1 MISRKKSN
9 SGGHFCTYLG
19 LTPHPPSLWGFH
31 GGGRVTLSVDSTPTF
46 ARRLQQARLHTGLSQ
61 KELGIRAG
69 LDPYVASP
77 RVNQYERGKHEPKLE
92 TAERLAQA
100 LGIPAAFLYTDDD
113 LLAKLLLRWGSL
125 SKQQKRELVKLIEA
139 TPEK

>member
-1 MISRKKSN
+1 M
-9 SGGHFCTYLG
+9 GF
-19 LTPHPPSLWGFH
+19 PWGV
-31 GGGRVTLSVDSTPTF
+31 RVTLSVNSTPTF

-100 LGIPAAFLYTDDD
+100 LGSPPPSF
-113 LLAKLLLRWGSL
+113 
-125 SKQQKRELVKLIEA
+125 
-139 TPEK
+139 TPTMICWPSCSCAGAR

>member
-1 MISRKKSN
+1 AR
-9 SGGHFCTYLG
+9 LG
-19 LTPHPPSLWGFH
+19 TSAILMGSPWGA
-31 GGGRVTLSVDSTPTF
+31 RVTLSVDSTPTF
-46 ARRLQQARLHTGLSQ
+46 ARRLKQARLHTGLSQ

-69 LDPYVASP
+69 LDPHVASP
-77 RVNQYERGKHEPKLE
+77 RINQYERGKHEPMLE
-92 TAERLAQA
+92 IAERLAQA